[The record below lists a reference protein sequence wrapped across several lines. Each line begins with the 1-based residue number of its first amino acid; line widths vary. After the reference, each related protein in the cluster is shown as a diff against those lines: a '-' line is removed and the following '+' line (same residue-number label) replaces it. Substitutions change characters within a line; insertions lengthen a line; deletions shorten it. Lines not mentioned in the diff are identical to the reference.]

1 MSETLFPIPEP
12 EAKLEPAAVQ
22 GAPRLVFANRTQVEL
37 RSVDLESLLPPDHP
51 ARAVWEFVESL
62 DLSPLSPLRAG
73 AVGRG
78 GCGST
83 GH

>member
-12 EAKLEPAAVQ
+12 EAKVGAGAVQ
-22 GAPRLVFANRTQVEL
+22 GTPRLVFANRAQMEL

-62 DLSPLSPLRAG
+62 DLSPLYAQVQS
-73 AVGRG
+73 VEG